1 MTIISL
7 RVRKPGSECVF
18 WIPVFTSLLKQ
29 LAELC
34 VAGTQL
40 DIYFI
45 LTLINI
51 LP

>member
-1 MTIISL
+1 MTISL
-7 RVRKPGSECVF
+7 RVGEPGSERVF

-29 LAELC
+29 LAGLR

-40 DIYFI
+40 GIYFI
-45 LTLINI
+45 LTLINF